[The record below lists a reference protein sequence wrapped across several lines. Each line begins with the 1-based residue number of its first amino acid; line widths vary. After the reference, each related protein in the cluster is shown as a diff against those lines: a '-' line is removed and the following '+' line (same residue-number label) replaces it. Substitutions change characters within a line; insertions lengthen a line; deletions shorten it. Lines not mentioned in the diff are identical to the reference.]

1 MITTIDKEARLR
13 ELQYLGYTKLGKIDF
28 KLLSKLKIE
37 TVELV
42 KITEKKYP
50 KGELFNLINADVE
63 TKLASNDIVR
73 RYLNVSLERWL
84 DKNIVDIYRVSHIIK
99 PFGVKSGIWHQD
111 SAIVD
116 ENIHFSLNAWMPLV
130 KSHRLNGC
138 LWIFPGSHISK
149 NFKRQFGFNPIK
161 GNILKQLKKYFVPIN
176 IEAGEVLLFHRNL
189 IHGSS
194 INFLPMKR
202 IAIESVVVSKSAQ
215 LLNFHR
221 DDKIAKNKILAYH
234 VDQAHFLKNNPKED
248 FYNGLYPCKLL
259 EDESISEI
267 GNYLSQNVPLFINHA
282 KQFYQ

>member
-1 MITTIDKEARLR
+1 MINTIDKDVKLK
-13 ELQYLGYTKLGKIDF
+13 ELEYLGYTKLGKIDV
-28 KLLSKLKIE
+28 KLLSKLKME
-37 TVELV
+37 TTDLV
-42 KITEKKYP
+42 KITQKKYP

-63 TKLASNDIVR
+63 TKLISNDIVR
-73 RYLNVSLERWL
+73 RYLNASLENWL
-84 DKNIVDIYRVSHIIK
+84 DKSIVDIYPVSHIIK
-99 PFGVKSGIWHQD
+99 PFGLKSSIWHQD

-138 LWIFPGSHISK
+138 LWIFPGSHINK

-161 GNILKQLKKYFVPIN
+161 GSVLKLLKKYFVPIN

-202 IAIESVVVSKSAQ
+202 VAIESVVVSKGAQ

-221 DDKIAKNKILAYH
+221 DEKISKNKLLVYQ
-234 VDQAHFLKNNPKED
+234 VDQSHFLKNNPKED
-248 FYNGLYPCKLL
+248 FYNGNYPFFQM
-259 EDESISEI
+259 EDESISDI
-267 GNYLSQNVPLFINHA
+267 SNNLLQSVPLFVNHA